1 MGLRPGSPPA
11 PRDHK
16 GPGPAPRSSPAPGK
30 AESSGDGP
38 PSSAPGWL
46 PPNMC
51 FSKAQ
56 GPGVPPQLGFPA
68 LHTTTP
74 SCLSS
79 PPRIRRGQLDPG
91 KGLPGRNSARGGSA
105 SVHSLGLPQS
115 PSTHSPSAHARW
127 GTTTVTGG
135 RGLRLPGVGVSWGA
149 ALPLSAPTTPI
160 PGLRPGGG
168 SPGSGGVKGPR
179 APGSFGEDTVAG
191 LQEASQDPQ
200 LTGTATH
207 WGTVWHGGAPEG
219 LVQTD
224 WRTRDS
230 GPSRA
235 AWQEQR
241 PPPSLY
247 FSPQPLHDPLGVPVS
262 LRAGASWG
270 KARAEKGTPGQDRT
284 PQPASPHLRQPAVG
298 PPRGGQF
305 SSHCSCAG
313 RRGPAWSTAS
323 P

>member
-1 MGLRPGSPPA
+1 MDQKLGRGHVEGLRDFLGRVGSDLWTPV
-11 PRDHK
+11 
-16 GPGPAPRSSPAPGK
+16 
-30 AESSGDGP
+30 
-38 PSSAPGWL
+38 
-46 PPNMC
+46 
-51 FSKAQ
+51 
-56 GPGVPPQLGFPA
+56 VPQPHLVGI
-68 LHTTTP
+68 L
-74 SCLSS
+74 
-79 PPRIRRGQLDPG
+79 RGQPGRG
-91 KGLPGRNSARGGSA
+91 KGLPGRNSARGGGSA

-241 PPPSLY
+241 PPHLFISVPSLSTTPWA
-247 FSPQPLHDPLGVPVS
+247 SPSPFGPGRVGG
-262 LRAGASWG
+262 R
-270 KARAEKGTPGQDRT
+270 PGQRRGHRDRIGPPSLPPHT
-284 PQPASPHLRQPAVG
+284 SGNRPWAPHVAASSAVTVPALGDEVPHGALHLRED
-298 PPRGGQF
+298 
-305 SSHCSCAG
+305 H
-313 RRGPAWSTAS
+313 
-323 P
+323 

>member
-1 MGLRPGSPPA
+1 
-11 PRDHK
+11 
-16 GPGPAPRSSPAPGK
+16 
-30 AESSGDGP
+30 
-38 PSSAPGWL
+38 
-46 PPNMC
+46 MC

-168 SPGSGGVKGPR
+168 SPGSGGMKGPR

-241 PPPSLY
+241 PPHLFISVPSLSTTPWA
-247 FSPQPLHDPLGVPVS
+247 SPSPFGPGRVGG
-262 LRAGASWG
+262 R
-270 KARAEKGTPGQDRT
+270 PGQRRGHRDR
-284 PQPASPHLRQPAVG
+284 VG
-298 PPRGGQF
+298 PPSLPPHTSGNRPWAPHVAA
-305 SSHCSCAG
+305 SSAVTV
-313 RRGPAWSTAS
+313 PALGDEVPHGALHLREDH
-323 P
+323 

>member
-1 MGLRPGSPPA
+1 MDQKLGRGHVEGLRDFLGRVGSDLWTPV
-11 PRDHK
+11 
-16 GPGPAPRSSPAPGK
+16 
-30 AESSGDGP
+30 
-38 PSSAPGWL
+38 
-46 PPNMC
+46 
-51 FSKAQ
+51 
-56 GPGVPPQLGFPA
+56 VPQPHLVGI
-68 LHTTTP
+68 L
-74 SCLSS
+74 
-79 PPRIRRGQLDPG
+79 RGQPGRG
-91 KGLPGRNSARGGSA
+91 KGLPGRNSARGGCSA

-241 PPPSLY
+241 PPPISL
-247 FSPQPLHDPLGVPVS
+247 FQS
-262 LRAGASWG
+262 
-270 KARAEKGTPGQDRT
+270 
-284 PQPASPHLRQPAVG
+284 PASPR
-298 PPRGGQF
+298 PPGRPRLPSGRGELGEGQ
-305 SSHCSCAG
+305 G
-313 RRGPAWSTAS
+313 REGDTGTG
-323 P
+323 